1 MKAKSSPISVKELF
15 NEKYKI
21 KEKKGSGG
29 SAKAFVVVVKETKR
43 EYIAKLVDN
52 NDYFQREV
60 SILSTL
66 KGQNNPNIIRIM
78 DSGRGYIDR
87 INHPK
92 EEMNY
97 IILEY
102 AANRELFDF
111 VIYVRQGFGELFGK
125 VIFSKILNGMRCI
138 HHLNIAHKDLSLSN
152 VFLDENFNPK
162 IGDFGAANY
171 NQNNFTEYF
180 ANRDFAAPEIIN
192 NKPYNGQKA
201 DIFSLGAILISLVY
215 GIQGFKRAIKTDPQY
230 SLIIKGTNESIANY
244 WHQMDSQ
251 INEQISQGFKD
262 LYLRMV
268 SENPDT
274 RPTIQD
280 ILNDPWITSLQNID
294 MQATNNL
301 LRNNFEGRKNKARI
315 KVAFEIKLENQ
326 KDDDD
331 ESEIKSH
338 TRALEGDDLEFNST
352 KKPKQ
357 IPDDFN
363 EKFTIKIK
371 DYTNANY
378 LMNFLFYKLR
388 RDKYNIEANKDKF
401 KIDII
406 IEEGDEDIEMKIKLY
421 EFKEGLILKFIRRKG
436 SRIVFFEKFKE
447 IYELTKNII

>member
-1 MKAKSSPISVKELF
+1 MV
-15 NEKYKI
+15 Y
-21 KEKKGSGG
+21 G
-29 SAKAFVVVVKETKR
+29 
-43 EYIAKLVDN
+43 
-52 NDYFQREV
+52 
-60 SILSTL
+60 
-66 KGQNNPNIIRIM
+66 
-78 DSGRGYIDR
+78 
-87 INHPK
+87 
-92 EEMNY
+92 
-97 IILEY
+97 
-102 AANRELFDF
+102 
-111 VIYVRQGFGELFGK
+111 RQGFK
-125 VIFSKILNGMRCI
+125 Q
-138 HHLNIAHKDLSLSN
+138 A
-152 VFLDENFNPK
+152 
-162 IGDFGAANY
+162 
-171 NQNNFTEYF
+171 
-180 ANRDFAAPEIIN
+180 IN
-192 NKPYNGQKA
+192 
-201 DIFSLGAILISLVY
+201 
-215 GIQGFKRAIKTDPQY
+215 TDPQY

-262 LYLRMV
+262 LYLKMV

-315 KVAFEIKLENQ
+315 KVAFEIKFENQ

-371 DYTNANY
+371 DYTDANY